1 MPVIVNEDETGAQ
14 YLCDICGVEIQ
25 DETEGTYCLICQ
37 RIFCLN
43 CSADHPITQVEV
55 KQIKNHFTPILN
67 QACALNNYALNSND

>member
-1 MPVIVNEDETGAQ
+1 MPAIMNEDETDAQ

-43 CSADHPITQVEV
+43 CSADHPMHSLQS
-55 KQIKNHFTPILN
+55 L
-67 QACALNNYALNSND
+67 